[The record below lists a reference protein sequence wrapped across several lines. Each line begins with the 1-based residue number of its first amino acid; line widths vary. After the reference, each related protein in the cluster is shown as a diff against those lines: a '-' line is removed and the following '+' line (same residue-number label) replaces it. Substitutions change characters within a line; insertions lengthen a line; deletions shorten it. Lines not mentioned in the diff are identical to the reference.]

1 MVALAVRWRPPHAA
15 LEADTPFLFPI
26 VGNGAFVALT
36 GLAVIQ
42 PYLLPVAVGLLT
54 GDAIAGQAGSGTLRL
69 LLTRPVPRARL
80 VLATY
85 ASTMTVLAIVVAGVA
100 LAGTVAGGWAFG
112 LGPLPTLSGTE
123 LPTAAALGRVALS
136 AAFVVAA
143 ASGVASIGIWIS
155 TETDSG
161 PGAAALAVTVAIA
174 SGILDRL
181 PSLLPIHRWLP
192 THGWLGFVDLFRFPV
207 QLTTIERGLLVSG
220 AYTVA
225 FLALAVA
232 RFDRRDVLG

>member
-1 MVALAVRWRPPHAA
+1 VA
-15 LEADTPFLFPI
+15 
-26 VGNGAFVALT
+26 NGAFVALT

-54 GDAIAGQAGSGTLRL
+54 GDAIAGQAGAGTLRL

-80 VLATY
+80 VLASY
-85 ASTMTVLAIVVAGVA
+85 ATAMTVLAIVVVGVA

-112 LGPLPTLSGTE
+112 LGPMPTLSGTE
-123 LPTAAALGRVALS
+123 LPTVTALGRVALS

-161 PGAAALAVTVAIA
+161 PLAAVLAATVAIV

-181 PSLLPIHRWLP
+181 PSLFPIHRWLP

-207 QLTTIERGLLVSG
+207 QLTTIERGLVVS
-220 AYTVA
+220 AVYSVA
-225 FLALAVA
+225 FLAVAVV